1 MRFFYYPLFLSLVAC
16 SQLVTPPKK
25 LLSESDME
33 AIFYDL
39 AILNAAKNIDAFSFE
54 KKGVDVPSIIY
65 KKYKIDSLELAQNI
79 SYYSSNIEECRKILK
94 KVELR
99 LKEEDSLLQ
108 QQTPLQPPPPQ
119 ELSSDSLK

>member
-1 MRFFYYPLFLSLVAC
+1 MRFLYYPLFLSLVAC

-33 AIFYDL
+33 AVFYDL

-79 SYYSSNIEECRKILK
+79 SYYSSNIEE
-94 KVELR
+94 
-99 LKEEDSLLQ
+99 SLLQ

-119 ELSSDSLK
+119 ELPSDSLK

>member
-1 MRFFYYPLFLSLVAC
+1 M
-16 SQLVTPPKK
+16 
-25 LLSESDME
+25 
-33 AIFYDL
+33 
-39 AILNAAKNIDAFSFE
+39 
-54 KKGVDVPSIIY
+54 PSIIY

>member
-1 MRFFYYPLFLSLVAC
+1 MRFLYYPLFLSLVAC

-33 AIFYDL
+33 AVFYDL

-79 SYYSSNIEECRKILK
+79 SYSSNIEECRKILK

-119 ELSSDSLK
+119 ELPSDSLK